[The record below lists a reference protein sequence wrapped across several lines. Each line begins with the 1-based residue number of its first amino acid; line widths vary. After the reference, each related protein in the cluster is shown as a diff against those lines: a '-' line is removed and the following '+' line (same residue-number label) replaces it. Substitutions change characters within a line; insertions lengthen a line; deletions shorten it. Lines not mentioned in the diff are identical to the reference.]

1 MDDGRWYLASII
13 SCSWRRKLQE
23 AGVVDRKM
31 LVVCSTM
38 AATAGEIN
46 LISKWFAMIVCSA
59 WVENMIEY
67 HSCLGMA

>member
-1 MDDGRWYLASII
+1 MKNGRWSLVFGEHHFLFR
-13 SCSWRRKLQE
+13 SWRRELQE
-23 AGVVDRKM
+23 AGVVDRKL

-59 WVENMIEY
+59 
-67 HSCLGMA
+67 